1 MWWYFRIESGSL
13 VLAEPSEFQE
23 RPLDANPCDGNVFT
37 PWYNLE
43 DHADNVHAHV
53 KADTYSEAL
62 EKATLLTK
70 GI

>member
-1 MWWYFRIESGSL
+1 MWWYFYIESGSL
-13 VLAEPSEFQE
+13 VLADPSDFQE
-23 RPLDANPCDGNVFT
+23 RPSDANSSDGGVFT

-62 EKATLLTK
+62 KKAILLTK